1 MNTFLFRLT
10 LVLAIAVSP
19 IAAAQP
25 VSGQIEGRSV
35 VGADGKLL
43 GVVEK
48 VVLNSKGQP
57 AQILVRPKDKKA
69 SGPHSIAFAS
79 LDQTADG
86 LVVPLT
92 LAEFD
97 AMPAVELDADD
108 R

>member
-25 VSGQIEGRSV
+25 GSGQIEGRSV